1 MRKAA
6 PHVMVSLRVIS
17 IIGSG
22 TIIEG
27 CTDTAG
33 RLRLLMSV
41 FHKERKGGCEENCE
55 GHQNRDRGS
64 KIL

>member
-1 MRKAA
+1 MRKAIH
-6 PHVMVSLRVIS
+6 HVMVSLRMIS

-33 RLRLLMSV
+33 RLKLLMSV
-41 FHKERKGGCEENCE
+41 FHKERKAVCEENCE
-55 GHQNRDRGS
+55 RHQNRDRRSG
-64 KIL
+64 IF

>member
-6 PHVMVSLRVIS
+6 PHVMANLRVIS

-33 RLRLLMSV
+33 RLKLLMSV
-41 FHKERKGGCEENCE
+41 FHKERKAGCEENCE
-55 GHQNRDRGS
+55 RHQDSDRRSG
-64 KIL
+64 IF